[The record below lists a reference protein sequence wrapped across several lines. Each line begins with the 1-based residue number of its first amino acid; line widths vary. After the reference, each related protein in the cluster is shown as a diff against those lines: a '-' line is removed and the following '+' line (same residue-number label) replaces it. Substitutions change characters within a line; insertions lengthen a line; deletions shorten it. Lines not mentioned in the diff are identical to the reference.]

1 METLLLIALICIAVL
16 AVLFFLKPRPVRG
29 TSPRARPALAP
40 GERDWE
46 TRVLAQMMG
55 DRARLERTVQSRRA
69 KHPAASR
76 AELLE
81 IIHQEYVR
89 DRS

>member
-1 METLLLIALICIAVL
+1 METLLLIVLICTGVL
-16 AVLFFLKPRPVRG
+16 AVLFFLKPRPARG
-29 TSPRARPALAP
+29 TSPRARPALAS

-69 KHPAASR
+69 KYPAASR

-81 IIHQEYVR
+81 VIYYEYVR

>member
-1 METLLLIALICIAVL
+1 METLLLIILICTGVL
-16 AVLFFLKPRPVRG
+16 AVLFFLKPRSARG

-46 TRVLAQMMG
+46 TRVLAQMVG

-69 KHPAASR
+69 KYPAASR

-81 IIHQEYVR
+81 VIDHEYVR

>member
-1 METLLLIALICIAVL
+1 METLLLIVLICIGVL
-16 AVLFFLKPRPVRG
+16 AVLFFLKPRPARG
-29 TSPRARPALAP
+29 TSPRAQPALLS
-40 GERDWE
+40 GEREWE

-69 KHPAASR
+69 KYPAASR

-81 IIHQEYVR
+81 VIYYEYVR